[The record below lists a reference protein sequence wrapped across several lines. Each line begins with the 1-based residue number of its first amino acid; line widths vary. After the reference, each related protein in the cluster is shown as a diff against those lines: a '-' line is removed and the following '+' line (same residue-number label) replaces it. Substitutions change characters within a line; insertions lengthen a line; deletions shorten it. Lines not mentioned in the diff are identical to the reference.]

1 MVMTL
6 GEIVRTYRT
15 THHLTLPQFADR
27 ALLSKGYIS
36 MLEKGRHP
44 RNGKPIQPSLET
56 YDSIAHAMGMARDE
70 LIART
75 NPEHLLTGKMLSEE
89 PPEALPFDPVSALL
103 DDDGVR
109 TVARN
114 RIGDATPQEVDTMRE
129 QLKGILKIL
138 YPEGPAHEGK

>member
-15 THHLTLPQFADR
+15 THHLTLQQFADR
-27 ALLSKGYIS
+27 ASLSKGYIS

-103 DDDGVR
+103 DAHDIR

-114 RIGDATPQEVDTMRE
+114 QIGDATPE
-129 QLKGILKIL
+129 QVEHLRGKLKDMMKVMFR
-138 YPEGPAHEGK
+138 KD